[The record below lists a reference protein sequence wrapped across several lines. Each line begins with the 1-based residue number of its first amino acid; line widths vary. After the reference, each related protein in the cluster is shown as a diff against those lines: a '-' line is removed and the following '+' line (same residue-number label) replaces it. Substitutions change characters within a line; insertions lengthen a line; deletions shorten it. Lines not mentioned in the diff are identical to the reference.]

1 MFHILVVEDDTN
13 TRKLTCDVLS
23 DNGYTP
29 IEARDGIEALEIMD
43 EKHVD
48 LIIMD
53 VMMPRMD
60 GLELCETIRKAG
72 FQTPILMVTAKETA
86 FDKKQGFIKGT
97 DDYMVKPV
105 DEEEMLLRIQ
115 ALLRRSQIVSDHK
128 ITVGDTTLDYDALTI
143 KTPEGI
149 RELPPK
155 EFMLLYK
162 LLSYPDK
169 IFTRRQLMDE
179 LWDMTSDTDERTVDV
194 HINRIREHLKNNR
207 DFEIMTVRGLG
218 YKAVKLKD
226 RLMKKHLISALR
238 SERRRNYTMNASI
251 VSAVFMIMIWA
262 GLLTG
267 FIMIGI
273 KRCLHFL
280 SPLQMPFVFLIVGL
294 VVSVIIGTCIS
305 AAVASKIVRP
315 VREVKKAMHRV
326 EKGDFSQRL
335 EVTGFNGEIDELIES
350 YNKMAQELGGIEMFR
365 ENFINSFSHEFKTPI
380 VSIQGFAKQL
390 KKENLSEEKKQ
401 EYIDI
406 IISESKRLT
415 NLSSNIL
422 MLSKLENQQII
433 TDKTSFSLDEQI
445 RNCILLL
452 EKQWTAKDISF
463 DIDMQEIQYTTNA
476 EMLSQVW
483 VNIIGN
489 AIKFSPEGSSI
500 RVKLFKEGDVITA
513 EITDRGIGMD
523 QQTISHIFER
533 FYQGDRAHASEGN
546 GLGLPLVKR
555 IVELCNGNIRVESQ
569 YGKGTNFIVTL
580 PQNG

>member
-1 MFHILVVEDDTN
+1 
-13 TRKLTCDVLS
+13 
-23 DNGYTP
+23 
-29 IEARDGIEALEIMD
+29 
-43 EKHVD
+43 
-48 LIIMD
+48 
-53 VMMPRMD
+53 
-60 GLELCETIRKAG
+60 
-72 FQTPILMVTAKETA
+72 
-86 FDKKQGFIKGT
+86 
-97 DDYMVKPV
+97 
-105 DEEEMLLRIQ
+105 
-115 ALLRRSQIVSDHK
+115 
-128 ITVGDTTLDYDALTI
+128 
-143 KTPEGI
+143 
-149 RELPPK
+149 
-155 EFMLLYK
+155 
-162 LLSYPDK
+162 
-169 IFTRRQLMDE
+169 
-179 LWDMTSDTDERTVDV
+179 
-194 HINRIREHLKNNR
+194 
-207 DFEIMTVRGLG
+207 
-218 YKAVKLKD
+218 
-226 RLMKKHLISALR
+226 
-238 SERRRNYTMNASI
+238 
-251 VSAVFMIMIWA
+251 MIMIWA

-273 KRCLHFL
+273 KRCLHSL

-406 IISESKRLT
+406 IISESRRLT

-580 PQNG
+580 PENG

>member
-1 MFHILVVEDDTN
+1 
-13 TRKLTCDVLS
+13 
-23 DNGYTP
+23 
-29 IEARDGIEALEIMD
+29 
-43 EKHVD
+43 
-48 LIIMD
+48 
-53 VMMPRMD
+53 
-60 GLELCETIRKAG
+60 
-72 FQTPILMVTAKETA
+72 
-86 FDKKQGFIKGT
+86 
-97 DDYMVKPV
+97 
-105 DEEEMLLRIQ
+105 
-115 ALLRRSQIVSDHK
+115 
-128 ITVGDTTLDYDALTI
+128 
-143 KTPEGI
+143 
-149 RELPPK
+149 
-155 EFMLLYK
+155 
-162 LLSYPDK
+162 
-169 IFTRRQLMDE
+169 
-179 LWDMTSDTDERTVDV
+179 
-194 HINRIREHLKNNR
+194 
-207 DFEIMTVRGLG
+207 
-218 YKAVKLKD
+218 
-226 RLMKKHLISALR
+226 
-238 SERRRNYTMNASI
+238 
-251 VSAVFMIMIWA
+251 MIMIWA

-273 KRCLHFL
+273 KRCLNFL

-580 PQNG
+580 PQNDK

>member
-1 MFHILVVEDDTN
+1 
-13 TRKLTCDVLS
+13 
-23 DNGYTP
+23 
-29 IEARDGIEALEIMD
+29 
-43 EKHVD
+43 
-48 LIIMD
+48 
-53 VMMPRMD
+53 
-60 GLELCETIRKAG
+60 
-72 FQTPILMVTAKETA
+72 
-86 FDKKQGFIKGT
+86 
-97 DDYMVKPV
+97 
-105 DEEEMLLRIQ
+105 
-115 ALLRRSQIVSDHK
+115 
-128 ITVGDTTLDYDALTI
+128 
-143 KTPEGI
+143 
-149 RELPPK
+149 
-155 EFMLLYK
+155 
-162 LLSYPDK
+162 
-169 IFTRRQLMDE
+169 
-179 LWDMTSDTDERTVDV
+179 
-194 HINRIREHLKNNR
+194 
-207 DFEIMTVRGLG
+207 
-218 YKAVKLKD
+218 
-226 RLMKKHLISALR
+226 MKKHLISALR

-380 VSIQGFAKQL
+380 VSIQGFETAK
-390 KKENLSEEKKQ
+390 KRNLSEEKKQ

-513 EITDRGIGMD
+513 EITDRGIG
-523 QQTISHIFER
+523 
-533 FYQGDRAHASEGN
+533 
-546 GLGLPLVKR
+546 
-555 IVELCNGNIRVESQ
+555 
-569 YGKGTNFIVTL
+569 
-580 PQNG
+580 

>member
-1 MFHILVVEDDTN
+1 M
-13 TRKLTCDVLS
+13 
-23 DNGYTP
+23 
-29 IEARDGIEALEIMD
+29 
-43 EKHVD
+43 
-48 LIIMD
+48 
-53 VMMPRMD
+53 
-60 GLELCETIRKAG
+60 
-72 FQTPILMVTAKETA
+72 
-86 FDKKQGFIKGT
+86 
-97 DDYMVKPV
+97 
-105 DEEEMLLRIQ
+105 
-115 ALLRRSQIVSDHK
+115 
-128 ITVGDTTLDYDALTI
+128 
-143 KTPEGI
+143 
-149 RELPPK
+149 
-155 EFMLLYK
+155 
-162 LLSYPDK
+162 
-169 IFTRRQLMDE
+169 
-179 LWDMTSDTDERTVDV
+179 
-194 HINRIREHLKNNR
+194 
-207 DFEIMTVRGLG
+207 
-218 YKAVKLKD
+218 
-226 RLMKKHLISALR
+226 
-238 SERRRNYTMNASI
+238 
-251 VSAVFMIMIWA
+251 
-262 GLLTG
+262 
-267 FIMIGI
+267 
-273 KRCLHFL
+273 
-280 SPLQMPFVFLIVGL
+280 
-294 VVSVIIGTCIS
+294 VSVIIGTCIS

-533 FYQGDRAHASEGN
+533 FYQGDRAHASDGN

-580 PQNG
+580 PENG

>member
-1 MFHILVVEDDTN
+1 
-13 TRKLTCDVLS
+13 
-23 DNGYTP
+23 
-29 IEARDGIEALEIMD
+29 
-43 EKHVD
+43 
-48 LIIMD
+48 
-53 VMMPRMD
+53 
-60 GLELCETIRKAG
+60 
-72 FQTPILMVTAKETA
+72 
-86 FDKKQGFIKGT
+86 
-97 DDYMVKPV
+97 
-105 DEEEMLLRIQ
+105 
-115 ALLRRSQIVSDHK
+115 
-128 ITVGDTTLDYDALTI
+128 
-143 KTPEGI
+143 
-149 RELPPK
+149 
-155 EFMLLYK
+155 
-162 LLSYPDK
+162 
-169 IFTRRQLMDE
+169 
-179 LWDMTSDTDERTVDV
+179 
-194 HINRIREHLKNNR
+194 
-207 DFEIMTVRGLG
+207 
-218 YKAVKLKD
+218 
-226 RLMKKHLISALR
+226 
-238 SERRRNYTMNASI
+238 
-251 VSAVFMIMIWA
+251 MIMIWA

-273 KRCLHFL
+273 NRCLHFL

-500 RVKLFKEGDVITA
+500 RIKLFKEGDVITA

-580 PQNG
+580 PENG

>member
-1 MFHILVVEDDTN
+1 
-13 TRKLTCDVLS
+13 
-23 DNGYTP
+23 
-29 IEARDGIEALEIMD
+29 
-43 EKHVD
+43 
-48 LIIMD
+48 
-53 VMMPRMD
+53 
-60 GLELCETIRKAG
+60 
-72 FQTPILMVTAKETA
+72 
-86 FDKKQGFIKGT
+86 
-97 DDYMVKPV
+97 
-105 DEEEMLLRIQ
+105 
-115 ALLRRSQIVSDHK
+115 
-128 ITVGDTTLDYDALTI
+128 
-143 KTPEGI
+143 
-149 RELPPK
+149 
-155 EFMLLYK
+155 
-162 LLSYPDK
+162 
-169 IFTRRQLMDE
+169 
-179 LWDMTSDTDERTVDV
+179 
-194 HINRIREHLKNNR
+194 
-207 DFEIMTVRGLG
+207 
-218 YKAVKLKD
+218 
-226 RLMKKHLISALR
+226 
-238 SERRRNYTMNASI
+238 
-251 VSAVFMIMIWA
+251 MIMIWA

-267 FIMIGI
+267 LIMIGI

-580 PQNG
+580 PQNDK

>member
-1 MFHILVVEDDTN
+1 MG
-13 TRKLTCDVLS
+13 RAS
-23 DNGYTP
+23 Y
-29 IEARDGIEALEIMD
+29 GI
-43 EKHVD
+43 
-48 LIIMD
+48 
-53 VMMPRMD
+53 
-60 GLELCETIRKAG
+60 
-72 FQTPILMVTAKETA
+72 
-86 FDKKQGFIKGT
+86 
-97 DDYMVKPV
+97 
-105 DEEEMLLRIQ
+105 
-115 ALLRRSQIVSDHK
+115 
-128 ITVGDTTLDYDALTI
+128 
-143 KTPEGI
+143 
-149 RELPPK
+149 
-155 EFMLLYK
+155 
-162 LLSYPDK
+162 
-169 IFTRRQLMDE
+169 
-179 LWDMTSDTDERTVDV
+179 
-194 HINRIREHLKNNR
+194 
-207 DFEIMTVRGLG
+207 
-218 YKAVKLKD
+218 
-226 RLMKKHLISALR
+226 
-238 SERRRNYTMNASI
+238 
-251 VSAVFMIMIWA
+251 
-262 GLLTG
+262 
-267 FIMIGI
+267 IMIGI

-580 PQNG
+580 PQNDK

>member
-1 MFHILVVEDDTN
+1 
-13 TRKLTCDVLS
+13 
-23 DNGYTP
+23 
-29 IEARDGIEALEIMD
+29 
-43 EKHVD
+43 
-48 LIIMD
+48 
-53 VMMPRMD
+53 
-60 GLELCETIRKAG
+60 
-72 FQTPILMVTAKETA
+72 
-86 FDKKQGFIKGT
+86 
-97 DDYMVKPV
+97 
-105 DEEEMLLRIQ
+105 
-115 ALLRRSQIVSDHK
+115 
-128 ITVGDTTLDYDALTI
+128 
-143 KTPEGI
+143 
-149 RELPPK
+149 
-155 EFMLLYK
+155 
-162 LLSYPDK
+162 
-169 IFTRRQLMDE
+169 
-179 LWDMTSDTDERTVDV
+179 
-194 HINRIREHLKNNR
+194 
-207 DFEIMTVRGLG
+207 
-218 YKAVKLKD
+218 
-226 RLMKKHLISALR
+226 
-238 SERRRNYTMNASI
+238 
-251 VSAVFMIMIWA
+251 
-262 GLLTG
+262 
-267 FIMIGI
+267 
-273 KRCLHFL
+273 
-280 SPLQMPFVFLIVGL
+280 MPFVFLIVGL

-489 AIKFSPEGSSI
+489 AIKFSPEGSPI

-580 PQNG
+580 PQNDK

>member
-1 MFHILVVEDDTN
+1 
-13 TRKLTCDVLS
+13 
-23 DNGYTP
+23 
-29 IEARDGIEALEIMD
+29 
-43 EKHVD
+43 
-48 LIIMD
+48 
-53 VMMPRMD
+53 
-60 GLELCETIRKAG
+60 
-72 FQTPILMVTAKETA
+72 
-86 FDKKQGFIKGT
+86 
-97 DDYMVKPV
+97 
-105 DEEEMLLRIQ
+105 
-115 ALLRRSQIVSDHK
+115 
-128 ITVGDTTLDYDALTI
+128 
-143 KTPEGI
+143 
-149 RELPPK
+149 
-155 EFMLLYK
+155 
-162 LLSYPDK
+162 
-169 IFTRRQLMDE
+169 
-179 LWDMTSDTDERTVDV
+179 
-194 HINRIREHLKNNR
+194 
-207 DFEIMTVRGLG
+207 
-218 YKAVKLKD
+218 
-226 RLMKKHLISALR
+226 
-238 SERRRNYTMNASI
+238 
-251 VSAVFMIMIWA
+251 
-262 GLLTG
+262 
-267 FIMIGI
+267 
-273 KRCLHFL
+273 
-280 SPLQMPFVFLIVGL
+280 MPFVFLIVGL

-523 QQTISHIFER
+523 QQIISHIFER

>member
-1 MFHILVVEDDTN
+1 
-13 TRKLTCDVLS
+13 
-23 DNGYTP
+23 
-29 IEARDGIEALEIMD
+29 
-43 EKHVD
+43 
-48 LIIMD
+48 
-53 VMMPRMD
+53 
-60 GLELCETIRKAG
+60 
-72 FQTPILMVTAKETA
+72 
-86 FDKKQGFIKGT
+86 
-97 DDYMVKPV
+97 
-105 DEEEMLLRIQ
+105 
-115 ALLRRSQIVSDHK
+115 
-128 ITVGDTTLDYDALTI
+128 
-143 KTPEGI
+143 
-149 RELPPK
+149 
-155 EFMLLYK
+155 
-162 LLSYPDK
+162 
-169 IFTRRQLMDE
+169 
-179 LWDMTSDTDERTVDV
+179 
-194 HINRIREHLKNNR
+194 
-207 DFEIMTVRGLG
+207 
-218 YKAVKLKD
+218 
-226 RLMKKHLISALR
+226 MKKHLISALR

-280 SPLQMPFVFLIVGL
+280 SPLQMPLVFLIVGL

-305 AAVASKIVRP
+305 AAVASKIVGP

-350 YNKMAQELGGIEMFR
+350 YNKMAQE
-365 ENFINSFSHEFKTPI
+365 
-380 VSIQGFAKQL
+380 
-390 KKENLSEEKKQ
+390 
-401 EYIDI
+401 
-406 IISESKRLT
+406 
-415 NLSSNIL
+415 
-422 MLSKLENQQII
+422 LSKLENQQII

-580 PQNG
+580 PENG

>member
-1 MFHILVVEDDTN
+1 M
-13 TRKLTCDVLS
+13 
-23 DNGYTP
+23 
-29 IEARDGIEALEIMD
+29 
-43 EKHVD
+43 
-48 LIIMD
+48 
-53 VMMPRMD
+53 
-60 GLELCETIRKAG
+60 
-72 FQTPILMVTAKETA
+72 
-86 FDKKQGFIKGT
+86 
-97 DDYMVKPV
+97 
-105 DEEEMLLRIQ
+105 
-115 ALLRRSQIVSDHK
+115 
-128 ITVGDTTLDYDALTI
+128 
-143 KTPEGI
+143 
-149 RELPPK
+149 
-155 EFMLLYK
+155 
-162 LLSYPDK
+162 
-169 IFTRRQLMDE
+169 
-179 LWDMTSDTDERTVDV
+179 
-194 HINRIREHLKNNR
+194 
-207 DFEIMTVRGLG
+207 
-218 YKAVKLKD
+218 
-226 RLMKKHLISALR
+226 
-238 SERRRNYTMNASI
+238 
-251 VSAVFMIMIWA
+251 
-262 GLLTG
+262 
-267 FIMIGI
+267 
-273 KRCLHFL
+273 
-280 SPLQMPFVFLIVGL
+280 
-294 VVSVIIGTCIS
+294 VSVIIGTCIS

-401 EYIDI
+401 
-406 IISESKRLT
+406 RLT

-500 RVKLFKEGDVITA
+500 RVKLLKEGDVITA

-533 FYQGDRAHASEGN
+533 FYQGDRAHASKGN

-580 PQNG
+580 PQNDK

>member
-1 MFHILVVEDDTN
+1 
-13 TRKLTCDVLS
+13 
-23 DNGYTP
+23 
-29 IEARDGIEALEIMD
+29 
-43 EKHVD
+43 
-48 LIIMD
+48 
-53 VMMPRMD
+53 
-60 GLELCETIRKAG
+60 
-72 FQTPILMVTAKETA
+72 
-86 FDKKQGFIKGT
+86 
-97 DDYMVKPV
+97 
-105 DEEEMLLRIQ
+105 
-115 ALLRRSQIVSDHK
+115 
-128 ITVGDTTLDYDALTI
+128 
-143 KTPEGI
+143 
-149 RELPPK
+149 
-155 EFMLLYK
+155 
-162 LLSYPDK
+162 
-169 IFTRRQLMDE
+169 
-179 LWDMTSDTDERTVDV
+179 
-194 HINRIREHLKNNR
+194 
-207 DFEIMTVRGLG
+207 
-218 YKAVKLKD
+218 
-226 RLMKKHLISALR
+226 
-238 SERRRNYTMNASI
+238 
-251 VSAVFMIMIWA
+251 MIMIWA

-273 KRCLHFL
+273 KRCLHSL

-580 PQNG
+580 PQNDK

>member
-1 MFHILVVEDDTN
+1 
-13 TRKLTCDVLS
+13 
-23 DNGYTP
+23 
-29 IEARDGIEALEIMD
+29 
-43 EKHVD
+43 
-48 LIIMD
+48 
-53 VMMPRMD
+53 
-60 GLELCETIRKAG
+60 
-72 FQTPILMVTAKETA
+72 
-86 FDKKQGFIKGT
+86 
-97 DDYMVKPV
+97 
-105 DEEEMLLRIQ
+105 
-115 ALLRRSQIVSDHK
+115 
-128 ITVGDTTLDYDALTI
+128 
-143 KTPEGI
+143 
-149 RELPPK
+149 
-155 EFMLLYK
+155 
-162 LLSYPDK
+162 
-169 IFTRRQLMDE
+169 
-179 LWDMTSDTDERTVDV
+179 
-194 HINRIREHLKNNR
+194 
-207 DFEIMTVRGLG
+207 
-218 YKAVKLKD
+218 
-226 RLMKKHLISALR
+226 
-238 SERRRNYTMNASI
+238 
-251 VSAVFMIMIWA
+251 
-262 GLLTG
+262 
-267 FIMIGI
+267 
-273 KRCLHFL
+273 
-280 SPLQMPFVFLIVGL
+280 MPFVFLIVGL

-305 AAVASKIVRP
+305 AAVASKIVGP

-580 PQNG
+580 PKNDK

>member
-1 MFHILVVEDDTN
+1 
-13 TRKLTCDVLS
+13 
-23 DNGYTP
+23 
-29 IEARDGIEALEIMD
+29 
-43 EKHVD
+43 
-48 LIIMD
+48 
-53 VMMPRMD
+53 
-60 GLELCETIRKAG
+60 
-72 FQTPILMVTAKETA
+72 
-86 FDKKQGFIKGT
+86 
-97 DDYMVKPV
+97 
-105 DEEEMLLRIQ
+105 
-115 ALLRRSQIVSDHK
+115 
-128 ITVGDTTLDYDALTI
+128 
-143 KTPEGI
+143 
-149 RELPPK
+149 
-155 EFMLLYK
+155 
-162 LLSYPDK
+162 
-169 IFTRRQLMDE
+169 
-179 LWDMTSDTDERTVDV
+179 
-194 HINRIREHLKNNR
+194 
-207 DFEIMTVRGLG
+207 
-218 YKAVKLKD
+218 
-226 RLMKKHLISALR
+226 
-238 SERRRNYTMNASI
+238 
-251 VSAVFMIMIWA
+251 
-262 GLLTG
+262 
-267 FIMIGI
+267 
-273 KRCLHFL
+273 
-280 SPLQMPFVFLIVGL
+280 MPFVFLIVGL

-305 AAVASKIVRP
+305 AAVASKIVGP

-452 EKQWTAKDISF
+452 EKQWTAEDISF

-500 RVKLFKEGDVITA
+500 RIKLFKEGDVITA

-580 PQNG
+580 PENG

>member
-1 MFHILVVEDDTN
+1 
-13 TRKLTCDVLS
+13 
-23 DNGYTP
+23 
-29 IEARDGIEALEIMD
+29 
-43 EKHVD
+43 
-48 LIIMD
+48 
-53 VMMPRMD
+53 
-60 GLELCETIRKAG
+60 
-72 FQTPILMVTAKETA
+72 
-86 FDKKQGFIKGT
+86 
-97 DDYMVKPV
+97 
-105 DEEEMLLRIQ
+105 
-115 ALLRRSQIVSDHK
+115 
-128 ITVGDTTLDYDALTI
+128 
-143 KTPEGI
+143 
-149 RELPPK
+149 
-155 EFMLLYK
+155 
-162 LLSYPDK
+162 
-169 IFTRRQLMDE
+169 
-179 LWDMTSDTDERTVDV
+179 
-194 HINRIREHLKNNR
+194 
-207 DFEIMTVRGLG
+207 
-218 YKAVKLKD
+218 
-226 RLMKKHLISALR
+226 
-238 SERRRNYTMNASI
+238 
-251 VSAVFMIMIWA
+251 MIMIWA

-267 FIMIGI
+267 FIMIDI

-580 PQNG
+580 PQNDK

>member
-1 MFHILVVEDDTN
+1 
-13 TRKLTCDVLS
+13 
-23 DNGYTP
+23 
-29 IEARDGIEALEIMD
+29 
-43 EKHVD
+43 
-48 LIIMD
+48 
-53 VMMPRMD
+53 
-60 GLELCETIRKAG
+60 
-72 FQTPILMVTAKETA
+72 
-86 FDKKQGFIKGT
+86 
-97 DDYMVKPV
+97 
-105 DEEEMLLRIQ
+105 
-115 ALLRRSQIVSDHK
+115 
-128 ITVGDTTLDYDALTI
+128 
-143 KTPEGI
+143 
-149 RELPPK
+149 
-155 EFMLLYK
+155 
-162 LLSYPDK
+162 
-169 IFTRRQLMDE
+169 
-179 LWDMTSDTDERTVDV
+179 
-194 HINRIREHLKNNR
+194 
-207 DFEIMTVRGLG
+207 
-218 YKAVKLKD
+218 
-226 RLMKKHLISALR
+226 
-238 SERRRNYTMNASI
+238 
-251 VSAVFMIMIWA
+251 MIMIWA

-267 FIMIGI
+267 FIMISI

-406 IISESKRLT
+406 IISESRRLT

-580 PQNG
+580 PENG

>member
-1 MFHILVVEDDTN
+1 MGRASYGIYNDRHKKMPAFSIPFAN
-13 TRKLTCDVLS
+13 AFCFPYCGTC
-23 DNGYTP
+23 
-29 IEARDGIEALEIMD
+29 GI
-43 EKHVD
+43 
-48 LIIMD
+48 
-53 VMMPRMD
+53 
-60 GLELCETIRKAG
+60 C
-72 FQTPILMVTAKETA
+72 
-86 FDKKQGFIKGT
+86 
-97 DDYMVKPV
+97 
-105 DEEEMLLRIQ
+105 
-115 ALLRRSQIVSDHK
+115 
-128 ITVGDTTLDYDALTI
+128 
-143 KTPEGI
+143 
-149 RELPPK
+149 
-155 EFMLLYK
+155 
-162 LLSYPDK
+162 
-169 IFTRRQLMDE
+169 
-179 LWDMTSDTDERTVDV
+179 
-194 HINRIREHLKNNR
+194 NNR
-207 DFEIMTVRGLG
+207 
-218 YKAVKLKD
+218 
-226 RLMKKHLISALR
+226 H
-238 SERRRNYTMNASI
+238 
-251 VSAVFMIMIWA
+251 
-262 GLLTG
+262 
-267 FIMIGI
+267 
-273 KRCLHFL
+273 LHF
-280 SPLQMPFVFLIVGL
+280 
-294 VVSVIIGTCIS
+294 CRC
-305 AAVASKIVRP
+305 SKIVRP

-406 IISESKRLT
+406 IISESRRLT

-580 PQNG
+580 PENG

>member
-1 MFHILVVEDDTN
+1 
-13 TRKLTCDVLS
+13 
-23 DNGYTP
+23 
-29 IEARDGIEALEIMD
+29 
-43 EKHVD
+43 
-48 LIIMD
+48 
-53 VMMPRMD
+53 
-60 GLELCETIRKAG
+60 
-72 FQTPILMVTAKETA
+72 
-86 FDKKQGFIKGT
+86 
-97 DDYMVKPV
+97 
-105 DEEEMLLRIQ
+105 
-115 ALLRRSQIVSDHK
+115 
-128 ITVGDTTLDYDALTI
+128 
-143 KTPEGI
+143 
-149 RELPPK
+149 
-155 EFMLLYK
+155 
-162 LLSYPDK
+162 
-169 IFTRRQLMDE
+169 
-179 LWDMTSDTDERTVDV
+179 
-194 HINRIREHLKNNR
+194 
-207 DFEIMTVRGLG
+207 
-218 YKAVKLKD
+218 
-226 RLMKKHLISALR
+226 
-238 SERRRNYTMNASI
+238 
-251 VSAVFMIMIWA
+251 MIMIWA

-280 SPLQMPFVFLIVGL
+280 SPLQMPFVFLI
-294 VVSVIIGTCIS
+294 
-305 AAVASKIVRP
+305 
-315 VREVKKAMHRV
+315 V

-433 TDKTSFSLDEQI
+433 TDKTSFSLDEQM

>member
-1 MFHILVVEDDTN
+1 
-13 TRKLTCDVLS
+13 
-23 DNGYTP
+23 
-29 IEARDGIEALEIMD
+29 
-43 EKHVD
+43 
-48 LIIMD
+48 
-53 VMMPRMD
+53 
-60 GLELCETIRKAG
+60 
-72 FQTPILMVTAKETA
+72 
-86 FDKKQGFIKGT
+86 
-97 DDYMVKPV
+97 
-105 DEEEMLLRIQ
+105 
-115 ALLRRSQIVSDHK
+115 
-128 ITVGDTTLDYDALTI
+128 
-143 KTPEGI
+143 
-149 RELPPK
+149 
-155 EFMLLYK
+155 
-162 LLSYPDK
+162 
-169 IFTRRQLMDE
+169 
-179 LWDMTSDTDERTVDV
+179 
-194 HINRIREHLKNNR
+194 
-207 DFEIMTVRGLG
+207 
-218 YKAVKLKD
+218 
-226 RLMKKHLISALR
+226 
-238 SERRRNYTMNASI
+238 
-251 VSAVFMIMIWA
+251 MIMIWA

-267 FIMIGI
+267 FIMICI

-500 RVKLFKEGDVITA
+500 RIKLFKEGDVITA

-580 PQNG
+580 PENG

>member
-1 MFHILVVEDDTN
+1 MFFFVMLVSASISVSVLVMVCSPVMKSNAEQQLVELSMAMDQLEEKGGFTVDEIVSIVNNSAYSLSVVDKNDSRVHDHFADIVHKGYYVSSEGVVPNATIISQVYDKFVIIDSFSSDSVYWVVNLVV
-13 TRKLTCDVLS
+13 
-23 DNGYTP
+23 
-29 IEARDGIEALEIMD
+29 
-43 EKHVD
+43 
-48 LIIMD
+48 IIAFM
-53 VMMPRMD
+53 VCIVI
-60 GLELCETIRKAG
+60 GTI
-72 FQTPILMVTAKETA
+72 ITA
-86 FDKKQGFIKGT
+86 FMSRSI
-97 DDYMVKPV
+97 
-105 DEEEMLLRIQ
+105 IQ
-115 ALLRRSQIVSDHK
+115 
-128 ITVGDTTLDYDALTI
+128 
-143 KTPEGI
+143 PI
-149 RELPPK
+149 RDL
-155 EFMLLYK
+155 
-162 LLSYPDK
+162 
-169 IFTRRQLMDE
+169 
-179 LWDMTSDTDERTVDV
+179 
-194 HINRIREHLKNNR
+194 
-207 DFEIMTVRGLG
+207 
-218 YKAVKLKD
+218 
-226 RLMKKHLISALR
+226 
-238 SERRRNYTMNASI
+238 
-251 VSAVFMIMIWA
+251 
-262 GLLTG
+262 
-267 FIMIGI
+267 
-273 KRCLHFL
+273 
-280 SPLQMPFVFLIVGL
+280 
-294 VVSVIIGTCIS
+294 S
-305 AAVASKIVRP
+305 AAAAEIAKGNFKVR
-315 VREVKKAMHRV
+315 VREPSDPEYSILAQN
-326 EKGDFSQRL
+326 F
-335 EVTGFNGEIDELIES
+335 
-350 YNKMAQELGGIEMFR
+350 NKMAEELAGTETLRGD
-365 ENFINSFSHEFKTPI
+365 FISNVSHEFKTPI

-433 TDKTSFSLDEQI
+433 TDKTSFSLDEQM

>member
-1 MFHILVVEDDTN
+1 
-13 TRKLTCDVLS
+13 
-23 DNGYTP
+23 
-29 IEARDGIEALEIMD
+29 
-43 EKHVD
+43 
-48 LIIMD
+48 
-53 VMMPRMD
+53 
-60 GLELCETIRKAG
+60 
-72 FQTPILMVTAKETA
+72 
-86 FDKKQGFIKGT
+86 
-97 DDYMVKPV
+97 
-105 DEEEMLLRIQ
+105 
-115 ALLRRSQIVSDHK
+115 
-128 ITVGDTTLDYDALTI
+128 
-143 KTPEGI
+143 
-149 RELPPK
+149 
-155 EFMLLYK
+155 
-162 LLSYPDK
+162 
-169 IFTRRQLMDE
+169 
-179 LWDMTSDTDERTVDV
+179 
-194 HINRIREHLKNNR
+194 
-207 DFEIMTVRGLG
+207 
-218 YKAVKLKD
+218 
-226 RLMKKHLISALR
+226 
-238 SERRRNYTMNASI
+238 
-251 VSAVFMIMIWA
+251 
-262 GLLTG
+262 
-267 FIMIGI
+267 
-273 KRCLHFL
+273 
-280 SPLQMPFVFLIVGL
+280 MPFVFLIVGL

-533 FYQGDRAHASEGN
+533 FYQGDRAHASDGN

-580 PQNG
+580 PENG

>member
-1 MFHILVVEDDTN
+1 
-13 TRKLTCDVLS
+13 
-23 DNGYTP
+23 
-29 IEARDGIEALEIMD
+29 
-43 EKHVD
+43 
-48 LIIMD
+48 
-53 VMMPRMD
+53 
-60 GLELCETIRKAG
+60 
-72 FQTPILMVTAKETA
+72 
-86 FDKKQGFIKGT
+86 
-97 DDYMVKPV
+97 
-105 DEEEMLLRIQ
+105 
-115 ALLRRSQIVSDHK
+115 
-128 ITVGDTTLDYDALTI
+128 
-143 KTPEGI
+143 
-149 RELPPK
+149 
-155 EFMLLYK
+155 
-162 LLSYPDK
+162 
-169 IFTRRQLMDE
+169 
-179 LWDMTSDTDERTVDV
+179 
-194 HINRIREHLKNNR
+194 
-207 DFEIMTVRGLG
+207 
-218 YKAVKLKD
+218 
-226 RLMKKHLISALR
+226 
-238 SERRRNYTMNASI
+238 
-251 VSAVFMIMIWA
+251 MIMIWA

-273 KRCLHFL
+273 KRCLHFQ
-280 SPLQMPFVFLIVGL
+280 SPLQMPLVFLIVGL

-305 AAVASKIVRP
+305 AAVASKIVGP

-489 AIKFSPEGSSI
+489 AIKFSPEASSI
-500 RVKLFKEGDVITA
+500 RVKLFKAGDVITA

-580 PQNG
+580 PENG

>member
-1 MFHILVVEDDTN
+1 
-13 TRKLTCDVLS
+13 
-23 DNGYTP
+23 
-29 IEARDGIEALEIMD
+29 
-43 EKHVD
+43 
-48 LIIMD
+48 
-53 VMMPRMD
+53 
-60 GLELCETIRKAG
+60 
-72 FQTPILMVTAKETA
+72 
-86 FDKKQGFIKGT
+86 
-97 DDYMVKPV
+97 
-105 DEEEMLLRIQ
+105 
-115 ALLRRSQIVSDHK
+115 
-128 ITVGDTTLDYDALTI
+128 
-143 KTPEGI
+143 
-149 RELPPK
+149 
-155 EFMLLYK
+155 
-162 LLSYPDK
+162 
-169 IFTRRQLMDE
+169 
-179 LWDMTSDTDERTVDV
+179 
-194 HINRIREHLKNNR
+194 
-207 DFEIMTVRGLG
+207 
-218 YKAVKLKD
+218 
-226 RLMKKHLISALR
+226 
-238 SERRRNYTMNASI
+238 
-251 VSAVFMIMIWA
+251 MIMIWA

-267 FIMIGI
+267 LIMIGI

-500 RVKLFKEGDVITA
+500 RIKLFKEGDVITA

-580 PQNG
+580 PENG